1 MMDFVKNKTK
11 YIYGCL
17 FIFSIL
23 SSCNVITTIYGE
35 DIIAEE
41 YIFGNF
47 DYSYMKLK
55 LLKNNYYE
63 KGYNYT
69 YSVCVHNIM

>member
-1 MMDFVKNKTK
+1 MRGVYMVKK
-11 YIYGCL
+11 IIWLFLVL

-47 DYSYMKLK
+47 DYSYMIVF
-55 LLKNNYYE
+55 
-63 KGYNYT
+63 GAIFPRP
-69 YSVCVHNIM
+69 SFI